1 MIIPTLKSD
10 SATGSSRKS
19 RRTAPPYGGVR
30 CEGPIRFR
38 SPLARDMGCLL
49 DLDPDLRSWRCLPLT
64 LNNGSK
70 EHVPDFAVDRG
81 NHHVLCDV
89 VPRKGKKPPDWAEQA
104 AEQQGYAYEAVPEEQ
119 IRGVHLENARDLL
132 RYANAR
138 VTLGDRLRVLAAL
151 DERGSM
157 TIAECMSA
165 FREADPIG
173 SLAALVLHRFVE
185 IDLDEARIGPET
197 QVRRRRD

>member
-1 MIIPTLKSD
+1 MIIPTPESS
-10 SATGSSRKS
+10 SA
-19 RRTAPPYGGVR
+19 RRPSKRGRITAPSYGGVR

-38 SPLARDMGCLL
+38 SALARDMGCLL
-49 DLDPDLRSWRCLPLT
+49 DLDPDLRSWRCMPLT
-64 LNNGSK
+64 LSERSK
-70 EHVPDFAVDRG
+70 EHVPDFAIDRG
-81 NHHVLCDV
+81 THHVLVDV
-89 VPRKGKKPPDWAEQA
+89 VPRKGKKPPDWVEQA

-119 IRGVHLENARDLL
+119 IRSIRLENARDLL
-132 RYANAR
+132 PYANAR

-185 IDLDEARIGPET
+185 FDLDETRIGPET